1 MNNLFF
7 FLIPLVMAEQFH
19 QEETKDDFENF
30 PVGYLQDMYRV
41 QADVTAEDYDFVSDA
56 KKVRDDAEKY
66 IEANKKSFD
75 KAEEAI
81 IDLLLV
87 PGTNKVQRSCILT
100 ALKDYCDHLSDL
112 IESKSSN
119 SSQM

>member
-7 FLIPLVMAEQFH
+7 FLIPLVMSEQFH

-30 PVGYLQDMYRV
+30 PVGYLRDMYRV

-66 IEANKKSFD
+66 IEANKENFE

-112 IESKSSN
+112 IESKSSK

>member
-1 MNNLFF
+1 MS
-7 FLIPLVMAEQFH
+7 EQFH

-30 PVGYLQDMYRV
+30 PVGYLRDMYRV

-66 IEANKKSFD
+66 IEANKENFE

-112 IESKSSN
+112 IESKSSK